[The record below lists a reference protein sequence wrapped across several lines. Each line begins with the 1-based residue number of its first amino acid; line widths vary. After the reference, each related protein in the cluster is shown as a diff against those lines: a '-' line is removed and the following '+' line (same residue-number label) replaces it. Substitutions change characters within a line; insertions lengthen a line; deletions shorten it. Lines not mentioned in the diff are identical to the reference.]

1 MKTKESLE
9 KYINYFDP
17 KHHDQYRF
25 TYLVTMKKLVLVH
38 LRKQGYSKRD
48 LMQVFRCAITSVR
61 NLEKTAHDFKDVNGY
76 FAENWMYFVGAG
88 LIPVR
93 KMNSLANEGNQ
104 CTGFELKLIK
114 DESNR

>member
-1 MKTKESLE
+1 MKTKESLD
-9 KYINYFDP
+9 KYIHYFDP
-17 KHHDQYRF
+17 KHHVQYRF
-25 TYLVTMKKLVLVH
+25 TYLVTMKKLVLQH

-48 LMQVFRCAITSVR
+48 LIQVFRCNISSVK
-61 NLEKTAHDFKDVNGY
+61 NLEDTAHDFKDVDG
-76 FAENWMYFVGAG
+76 FFVENWMWLIASGS
-88 LIPVR
+88 IPVR